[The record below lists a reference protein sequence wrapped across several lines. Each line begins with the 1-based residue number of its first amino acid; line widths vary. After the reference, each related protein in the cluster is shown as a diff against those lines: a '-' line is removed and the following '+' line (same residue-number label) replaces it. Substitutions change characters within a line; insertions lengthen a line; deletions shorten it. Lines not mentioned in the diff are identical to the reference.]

1 MADIRRMARDLRHIK
16 ADFEHALQM
25 LAALKHTL
33 EAIAEQPRN
42 SDWVVE
48 KLEEAGVPIGG
59 EEE

>member
-1 MADIRRMARDLRHIK
+1 MANIRRMARDLRQLK
-16 ADFEHALQM
+16 EDFEHALQM
-25 LAALKHTL
+25 LSALKHTL

-42 SDWVVE
+42 GDWVVE